1 VDVLAFEFEMGLFP
15 ASLDEA
21 KQKGIDL
28 APKTIPPEVF
38 DKRAVEKGQV
48 RFFDVAYIE
57 VTPRFDPKD
66 KLTLA
71 VELTDFSVYYSQGI
85 ADSIAAEMKE
95 GKSEVVC
102 EQGQYELSNKDP
114 DVLVFGI
121 KDNFKKSFGA
131 ARSEAGLT
139 DVRLHDLRHT
149 HATRL
154 VAAHIPLGEVGRV
167 LGHTQPSTTYRY
179 VNANRETARRAAAA
193 LDLFNAGEEEK
204 PESIN

>member
-1 VDVLAFEFEMGLFP
+1 MSSPLNQKFQRFPTWGRGADFP

-21 KQKGIDL
+21 KQKGIDP

-57 VTPRFDPKD
+57 VTPRFDKKD
-66 KLTLA
+66 KMTLA

-102 EQGQYELSNKDP
+102 EQGQLLKLSK
-114 DVLVFGI
+114 
-121 KDNFKKSFGA
+121 
-131 ARSEAGLT
+131 
-139 DVRLHDLRHT
+139 
-149 HATRL
+149 
-154 VAAHIPLGEVGRV
+154 
-167 LGHTQPSTTYRY
+167 
-179 VNANRETARRAAAA
+179 
-193 LDLFNAGEEEK
+193 
-204 PESIN
+204 